1 MGLIFRLVELLI
13 IVIPLIGVIFA
24 GSKAVSRF
32 RNQGAEPV
40 EAAAPTVAENAPA
53 NQAATSQAA
62 RWRAIQ
68 RTVHEHDRT
77 DTRWLEYE
85 LDPVTLLDFPLMT
98 DMSEGV
104 TERFHRAKWRA
115 DLLRPA
121 TAEALLDDRD
131 AAADYRAAVE
141 EYVSAFNIAEAEA
154 TRRKRSDFSDT
165 DQQRVAR
172 AQNLLRVASDDGA
185 TQQERERAYGLA
197 RRELDGL
204 VVLPERA
211 RAQIERGISGELGS

>member
-1 MGLIFRLVELLI
+1 VGLVIRLIELLI
-13 IVIPLIGVIFA
+13 IVVPLIGVIFA

-32 RNQGAEPV
+32 RRQGAEPGEV
-40 EAAAPTVAENAPA
+40 TAPAAAAENPA
-53 NQAATSQAA
+53 TNQAV

-68 RTVHEHDRT
+68 RTVQEHDRT

-98 DMSEGV
+98 DMSEPV

-131 AAADYRAAVE
+131 AAAEYRAAVE
-141 EYVSAFNIAEAEA
+141 DYVSAFTVAEAEA
-154 TRRKRSDFSDT
+154 TRRKRSHFSGD

-197 RRELDGL
+197 RRELEGL

>member
-1 MGLIFRLVELLI
+1 MGLVIRLIELLI
-13 IVIPLIGVIFA
+13 IVVPLIGVIFA

-32 RNQGAEPV
+32 RSQATDPEGT
-40 EAAAPTVAENAPA
+40 APAPAVVAETGSTN
-53 NQAATSQAA
+53 QAA

-68 RTVHEHDRT
+68 RTIGEHDRT

-85 LDPVTLLDFPLMT
+85 LDPVTLLDYPLMT
-98 DMSEGV
+98 DMSEPV

-131 AAADYRAAVE
+131 AAAEYRAAVE
-141 EYVSAFNIAEAEA
+141 DYVSAFAVAEAEA
-154 TRRKRSDFSDT
+154 TRRKRSYFAED

-172 AQNLLRVASDDGA
+172 AQNLLRMATDDGA

-197 RRELDGL
+197 RRELEGL

-211 RAQIERGISGELGS
+211 RAQIERGISGELGT